1 MNGASAATSNFAAYM
16 ALKFGQGFFASG
28 FILAQF
34 VLMNELIG
42 PSFRSTIGII
52 FQAFFAVGILVF
64 TLMAYF
70 IRQWWQLTIASS
82 LLVSHICCESV
93 FGAYYFVYCVDAIYY
108 STVFY
113 ISL

>member
-1 MNGASAATSNFAAYM
+1 MYVFYRIVMNGASAATSNFTVYM

-82 LLVSHICCESV
+82 LLVS
-93 FGAYYFVYCVDAIYY
+93 
-108 STVFY
+108 
-113 ISL
+113 